1 MENFCLTEE
10 EKMIKQEK
18 NHLESMEGMS
28 NILAAAHAGMV
39 DLDLSVA
46 GLMDMGEG
54 LKGLG
59 MGKLKGGRGQG
70 ETDRGFRGLT

>member
-1 MENFCLTEE
+1 
-10 EKMIKQEK
+10 
-18 NHLESMEGMS
+18 MEGMS

-39 DLDLSVA
+39 DLDLSMA

-59 MGKLKGGRGQG
+59 MGKLKGGRGVMKSMAGGAKARQIY
-70 ETDRGFRGLT
+70 TVYL